1 MKTNKRTP
9 VKPPRLV
16 PGDTIGVVAP
26 AGPFEKERFLRGVAA
41 LESMGFSVSF
51 DDELFKAHGYFAG
64 TDVHRA
70 GRVNRLFADKSIKAI
85 ICARGGFGAMR
96 TLALI
101 DYEAVQ
107 SNPKIF
113 IGYSDISAL
122 LSVLYKRC
130 GLVTFHGPMIS
141 TLADT
146 DKLTKDALLTALASD
161 TMLKLTPKKGLVI
174 RPGLASGPVV
184 GGNLTTLCHLVG
196 TPYEPEFKG
205 RILLLED
212 KGEAAYRIDRMLSQ
226 MKLAGCFEDLAGLI
240 LGSFEDCGDM
250 AEICR
255 IAKEIFDGD
264 DIPVLAGFDCGHGKA
279 NITIPL
285 GLEAVLD
292 TDRQQLIFHEP
303 ATAPN
308 ISQA

>member
-1 MKTNKRTP
+1 MEIHQKTP

-16 PGDTIGVVAP
+16 AGDTIGVVAP
-26 AGPFEKERFLRGVAA
+26 AGPFEKEKFLRGVVA
-41 LESMGFSVSF
+41 LESMGFGVSF
-51 DDELFKAHGYFAG
+51 DDELFVKSGYLAG
-64 TDVHRA
+64 SDNHRA
-70 GRVNRLFADKSIKAI
+70 DRVNRLFADQTIKAI

-146 DKLTKDALLTALASD
+146 DQLTKDALFAALTSD
-161 TMLKLTPKKGLVI
+161 TKLKLTPQKGLVI

-196 TPYEPEFKG
+196 TPYEPELKG

-255 IAKEIFDGD
+255 ITEEIFNDD
-264 DIPVLAGFDCGHGKA
+264 DIPVIAGFDCGHGKA

-285 GLEAVLD
+285 GMEATLD
-292 TDRQQLIFHEP
+292 TDRQQLTFHEP

-308 ISQA
+308 IS

>member
-1 MKTNKRTP
+1 MEIHQKTP

-26 AGPFEKERFLRGVAA
+26 AGSFEKEKFLQGVAA
-41 LESMGFSVSF
+41 LESMGFGVSF

-64 TDVHRA
+64 TDTHRA
-70 GRVNRLFADKSIKAI
+70 DRVNRLFADQTVKAI

-122 LSVLYKRC
+122 LAVLYKRC

-146 DKLTKDALLTALASD
+146 GQQTKDALLSALTSD
-161 TMLKLTPKKGLVI
+161 TRLQLTPKKGLIV

-196 TPYEPEFKG
+196 TPYEPELKG

-250 AEICR
+250 AEIGR

-285 GLEAVLD
+285 GIAATLD
-292 TDRQQLIFHEP
+292 TDRQELIFHEP
-303 ATAPN
+303 ATVSN
-308 ISQA
+308 DK

>member
-1 MKTNKRTP
+1 MDVERKIP
-9 VKPPRLV
+9 VKPPRLS

-26 AGPFEKERFLRGVAA
+26 AGPFEKEKFLQGVAV
-41 LESMGFSVSF
+41 LESMGFRVAF
-51 DDELFKAHGYFAG
+51 DDEIFGKHGYFAG
-64 TDVHRA
+64 TDDHRA
-70 GRVNRLFADKSIKAI
+70 GWVNRLFADKSIKAI

-113 IGYSDISAL
+113 IGFSDISAL

-146 DKLTKDALLTALASD
+146 DKLTKDALLAALTSD
-161 TMLKLTPKKGLVI
+161 TKLKLTPKKGLVI
-174 RPGLASGPVV
+174 RPGVASGPVV

-196 TPYEPEFKG
+196 TDYEPELKG

-255 IAKEIFDGD
+255 ITEEIFNDD
-264 DIPVLAGFDCGHGKA
+264 DIPVIAGFDCGHGKA

-285 GLEAVLD
+285 GMEATLD
-292 TDRQQLIFHEP
+292 TDRQQLTFHEP

-308 ISQA
+308 IS

>member
-1 MKTNKRTP
+1 MENQKKVL

-26 AGPFEKERFLRGVAA
+26 AGPFEKEKFLQGVAV
-41 LESMGFSVSF
+41 LESMGFRVAF
-51 DDELFKAHGYFAG
+51 DDEIFGKHGYLAG
-64 TDVHRA
+64 TDDQRA

-161 TMLKLTPKKGLVI
+161 TMLKLAPKKGLVI

-196 TPYEPEFKG
+196 TPCEPELKG

-255 IAKEIFDGD
+255 IAKEIFGGD
-264 DIPVLAGFDCGHGKA
+264 DIPVLSGFDCGHGKA

-285 GLEAVLD
+285 GLEATLD

-303 ATAPN
+303 ATVG
-308 ISQA
+308 

>member
-1 MKTNKRTP
+1 MGVESKIP

-16 PGDTIGVVAP
+16 ADDTIGVVAP
-26 AGPFEKERFLRGVAA
+26 AGSFEKEKFLRGVAV
-41 LESMGFSVSF
+41 LESMGFGVAF
-51 DDELFKAHGYFAG
+51 DDELFVKSGYLAG
-64 TDVHRA
+64 SDNHRA
-70 GRVNRLFADKSIKAI
+70 DRVNRLFADQTVKAI

-101 DYEAVQ
+101 DYEAVR

-122 LSVLYKRC
+122 LSGLYQRC

-146 DKLTKDALLTALASD
+146 DQQTKDALLTVLTSN
-161 TMLKLTPKKGLVI
+161 TKLKLKPQKGRVV
-174 RPGLASGPVV
+174 RPGVASGPVV

-196 TPYEPEFKG
+196 TPYEPELKG

-212 KGEAAYRIDRMLSQ
+212 QGEAAYRIDRMLSQ
-226 MKLAGCFEDLAGLI
+226 MKLAGCFEALAGLI

-250 AEICR
+250 AEIGR
-255 IAKEIFDGD
+255 IAEEIFDGD
-264 DIPVLAGFDCGHGKA
+264 DIPVLAGFDCGHGKV

-285 GLEAVLD
+285 GLEATLD
-292 TDRQQLIFHEP
+292 TDRQELTFHEP
-303 ATAPN
+303 ATAD
-308 ISQA
+308 